1 MQCKYLYHHTY
12 VTISNELL
20 ILIQQNKLL
29 EYTVRHEN
37 GFCAKLVLTGVAPL
51 QLGSFPFPPILNGS
65 TFVVKKIVKK
75 KGSNG
80 QHVMESQLFLQN
92 LGVFFFFFFF
102 LYNFPL
108 PHKKKKQKKSFEFKN
123 FQKIWKRKSEQI
135 LVRPAIVLGQKLAK
149 NETQGIVW
157 PNKRY
162 LILFSK
168 KKNNNNLR
176 LME

>member
-102 LYNFPL
+102 SFITFPS
-108 PHKKKKQKKSFEFKN
+108 PTKKKNKKKALNLKTSKKFGNERVSKF
-123 FQKIWKRKSEQI
+123 WSG
-135 LVRPAIVLGQKLAK
+135 RPSYLAK
-149 NETQGIVW
+149 NW
-157 PNKRY
+157 RKMRH
-162 LILFSK
+162 
-168 KKNNNNLR
+168 R
-176 LME
+176 A